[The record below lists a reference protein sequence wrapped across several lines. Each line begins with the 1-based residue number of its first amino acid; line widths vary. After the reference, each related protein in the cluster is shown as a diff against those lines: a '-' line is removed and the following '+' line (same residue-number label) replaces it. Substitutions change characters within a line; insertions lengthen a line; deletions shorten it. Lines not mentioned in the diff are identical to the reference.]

1 MKRTSRL
8 SGSAEESIFKSVL
21 GGAISQQRN
30 TQIIYYQGETANTLF
45 YIREGVVML
54 TTRSKGRQLAAIAV
68 LGAGDFFGQSCLE
81 GIPLRMYTA
90 TAIGSCSILAIKK
103 KEMIRIL
110 RRDRIA
116 STFFIFY
123 LLSVI
128 KKYQEHV
135 ADLLGN
141 PAEERLARV
150 LSRLAQLS
158 GKGGRVPKISQ
169 GLLANMVGT
178 TRSRI
183 NMIMNR
189 FRKRGFIA
197 YNGGITV
204 RSSLRAKYLPR

>member
-1 MKRTSRL
+1 VR
-8 SGSAEESIFKSVL
+8 AEEFILKNVVS
-21 GGAISQQRN
+21 GAISQCRN
-30 TQIIYYQGETANTLF
+30 KQIIYYQGETANTLF
-45 YIREGVVML
+45 YIREGLVVL
-54 TTRSKGRQLAAIAV
+54 TTRSKGRRLAVIAV

-81 GIPLRMYTA
+81 GIRLRICTA
-90 TAIGSCSILAIKK
+90 TALGSCSIVAIKK

-116 STFFIFY
+116 STSFVFY

-135 ADLLGN
+135 VDLLGN
-141 PAEERLARV
+141 PTEQRLARV
-150 LSRLAQLS
+150 LSLLAQLS
-158 GKGGRVPKISQ
+158 RKGGRVPKISQ
-169 GLLANMVGT
+169 GLLANMVGA

-183 NMIMNR
+183 NLIMNR

-204 RSSLRAKYLPR
+204 RSSLRAKYLLHT